1 MHIFQK
7 LNRELIM
14 NYSFMDLTEKK
25 YPVSKLGTKPKLMS
39 KTLDK
44 TDLHPVLADMY
55 SHARELNRAMSKY
68 DRENTGKMLYNTV
81 IEAYSHFSLSYYHI
95 TMDDVKL
102 SESYELLSCL
112 EKIKFLTDQCF
123 SLNLLHLDQK
133 HIEGL
138 RNKIYI
144 TIASIQEQSEKWY
157 QWINSQVLLSHQ
169 KISK

>member
-1 MHIFQK
+1 
-7 LNRELIM
+7 
-14 NYSFMDLTEKK
+14 MDLTEKK
-25 YPVSKLGTKPKLMS
+25 YPVSKLGTKPRLMS

-55 SHARELNRAMSKY
+55 GHARELNRAMSKY
-68 DRENTGKMLYNTV
+68 DRDNTGKLLYQV
-81 IEAYSHFSLSYYHI
+81 VVDAYSHFSLSYFHI
-95 TMDDVKL
+95 TMDDEKL
-102 SESYELLSCL
+102 SEAYELLSSL

-157 QWINSQVLLSHQ
+157 QWINGQVSLNST